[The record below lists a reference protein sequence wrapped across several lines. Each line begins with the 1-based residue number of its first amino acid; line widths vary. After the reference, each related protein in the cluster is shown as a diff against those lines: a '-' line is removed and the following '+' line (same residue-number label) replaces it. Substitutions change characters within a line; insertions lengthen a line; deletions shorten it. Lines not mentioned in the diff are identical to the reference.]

1 MCMTAFDL
9 VFAMFGLVLGLAVTE
24 VLGGFARVL
33 KMRRKAHIG
42 WLTPLLGV
50 YVLLD
55 LTTFWMTAWALRDL
69 VPATLL
75 TLFAVL
81 VLVGGYYLVATL
93 IFPDNPDEWPDFD
106 LYYDEH
112 NRVVLG
118 FMLAT
123 NIALMV
129 LAMGLVAYGLQP
141 AGAPSSGKGGVLLLL
156 AGLLPMPLLI
166 ALIIVKARKVNVVLL
181 MTLIVLWIMGAVA
194 PVL

>member
-1 MCMTAFDL
+1 MTAFDL

-75 TLFAVL
+75 TLLAVL

-112 NRVVLG
+112 NRIVLG

-129 LAMGLVAYGLQP
+129 LAMVLVAYGLQP
-141 AGAPSSGKGGVLLLL
+141 AGSPSSGKGGFLLLI

-181 MTLIVLWIMGAVA
+181 ATLIALWIMGSVA